1 MKIIIIVLGICGM
14 INFSCAQQKNGMPPK
29 FPPAKSEQIKKI
41 KKQTY
46 VINLNDLELNN
57 DKLYVWKINNQYQ
70 ILDGPTNVYS
80 QYQSTR
86 DNNQSLM
93 SYMYSKGE
101 FLEGKYHGKW
111 LFYDK
116 IGKIIRTEKW
126 NNGILIY
133 SKKNEMKP
141 SEISI
146 SDYDQ
151 DYWVCDECLNDNDT
165 KYSTYK
171 SIEKVK
177 NEYFLKNGLLMN
189 SKGIVNNLKIF
200 FKNKNTYEFITI
212 NKGLPILRHE
222 IQIDG
227 APIPTTLQILYDDKG
242 NIKEY
247 FKNKLK
253 FEKGSGMLKIFYYP
267 VWNDNLQKLNES
279 GIKEEGEIK
288 NNFKIGNW
296 KYYNENGD
304 LIKSI
309 NYIFKDSVDVRFP
322 NCLFN

>member
-1 MKIIIIVLGICGM
+1 
-14 INFSCAQQKNGMPPK
+14 
-29 FPPAKSEQIKKI
+29 
-41 KKQTY
+41 
-46 VINLNDLELNN
+46 
-57 DKLYVWKINNQYQ
+57 
-70 ILDGPTNVYS
+70 
-80 QYQSTR
+80 
-86 DNNQSLM
+86 
-93 SYMYSKGE
+93 
-101 FLEGKYHGKW
+101 
-111 LFYDK
+111 
-116 IGKIIRTEKW
+116 
-126 NNGILIY
+126 
-133 SKKNEMKP
+133 MKP